1 MLILVVLFSLVW
13 VLLCTFLYK
22 NLRTK
27 PEILL
32 ALIILFALPAAL
44 LGFALQS
51 TPLLILIVGTV
62 AFVLAFMSFPTLP
75 STWWFGFLLTTL
87 TGVGLFIGNLS
98 AKSYYDR
105 IAETQ
110 AEFPLE
116 KLSDRLPAPSPFV
129 LTSAPVRNVEPPPQL
144 DGKYQLR
151 QLGLKLLHDDQLTHF
166 INSPGFGNNRMPH
179 LHMFRFSK
187 YAPPGRPVIPIKLD
201 SGQYQIFEGITNARL
216 KDYHEQGVSD
226 FVNPEG
232 YGWVKEKQA
241 VAGFHEHQFSQR
253 PSIQWDGVSER
264 RDRWNIVQLQLVSLM
279 KHDPPMVYQSANLP
293 RMGELKDCAVRPL
306 TSFESNGLASL
317 HSGESP
323 TIYTL
328 RNDRIV
334 NMLGAIRTRKD
345 CTDCHHVPE
354 GTLLGAFSYELQEI
368 DSVKYV
374 PQETIAN

>member
-13 VLLCTFLYK
+13 ILFCTFLYK

-27 PEILL
+27 PGILL
-32 ALIILFALPAAL
+32 AA
-44 LGFALQS
+44 
-51 TPLLILIVGTV
+51 VV
-62 AFVLAFMSFPTLP
+62 VLALTG
-75 STWWFGFLLTTL
+75 GFL
-87 TGVGLFIGNLS
+87 GVGLQSLPVLILTLGTVLMVASLMALRTPPS
-98 AKSYYDR
+98 AWHFGFMLTGLAGICLRFGGCFFGSYFDQ
-105 IAETQ
+105 IAALQ
-110 AEFPLE
+110 AEIPLE
-116 KLSDRLPAPSPFV
+116 KLSGRLPAVSQFV
-129 LTSAPVRNVEPPPQL
+129 LTSTPVVGTEQPSLPGEKSERRVI
-144 DGKYQLR
+144 
-151 QLGLKLLHDDQLTHF
+151 GLKALHADRVSHF
-166 INSPGFGNNRMPH
+166 IDSPGFGLNRMAH
-179 LHMFRFSK
+179 VRMFYFSK
-187 YAPPGRPVIPIKLD
+187 QLPPERPVVPIKLD
-201 SGQYQIFEGITNARL
+201 SGQFQIFEGITEARL
-216 KDYHEQGVSD
+216 RDYHEQGVRD

-264 RDRWNIVQLQLVSLM
+264 RDRWNIVRIQLVSLL

-293 RMGELKDCAVRPL
+293 RMDELKNRDVRPL
-306 TSFESNGLASL
+306 TPFESDGLASL

-328 RNDRIV
+328 RNDKLV

-368 DSVKYV
+368 DSVEYV

>member
-116 KLSDRLPAPSPFV
+116 KLSNRLPAPSPFV
-129 LTSAPVRNVEPPPQL
+129 LTSTPVRNIESPPPL
-144 DGKYQLR
+144 DVKYQLR
-151 QLGLKLLHDDQLTHF
+151 QRGLKLLHENQLTHF

-187 YAPPGRPVIPIKLD
+187 NTPPERPVIPIKLD

-216 KDYHEQGVSD
+216 KDYHEQSVRD

-241 VAGFHEHQFSQR
+241 VAGFLEHQFSRR
-253 PSIQWDGVSER
+253 PAIIWDGVSER
-264 RDRWNIVQLQLVSLM
+264 RDRWNIVRIQLVSLL
-279 KHDPPMVYQSANLP
+279 KNDPPMVYQSANLP
-293 RMGELKDCAVRPL
+293 RMDELKNSAVRSL
-306 TSFESNGLASL
+306 TPFESNGLASL

-328 RNDRIV
+328 RNDKIV

-345 CTDCHHVPE
+345 CMDCHHVPE

-368 DSVKYV
+368 DSVDYV